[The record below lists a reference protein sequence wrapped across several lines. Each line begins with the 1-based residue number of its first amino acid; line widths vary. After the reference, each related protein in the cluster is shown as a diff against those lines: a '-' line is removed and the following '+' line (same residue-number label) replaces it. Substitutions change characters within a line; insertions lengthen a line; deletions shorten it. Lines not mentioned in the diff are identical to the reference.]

1 MYTHSSARNVK
12 HVRCCRRAVLAESAL
27 RYVDGTVES
36 LLLAS
41 VSCRMRRQR
50 PAFASCDDT
59 RFDKVFPR
67 WTLADALIFDYLKP
81 AYTPGSMGVYPPI
94 SKFEMC
100 YNRGICLID
109 FFYFLRLDGLS
120 PRWLIAARLPSG
132 RAVCLGRT
140 STASVHSTHTADAR
154 MSVHLRTT
162 DVNGLHRPIPT

>member
-1 MYTHSSARNVK
+1 MT
-12 HVRCCRRAVLAESAL
+12 
-27 RYVDGTVES
+27 G
-36 LLLAS
+36 
-41 VSCRMRRQR
+41 
-50 PAFASCDDT
+50 
-59 RFDKVFPR
+59 FPTGISTR